1 MSWNNGG
8 DNFGPSASQMGG
20 GFTDNSGGFSQTPAK
35 RNFANQTLHP
45 CTIKQL
51 TNIEAPADGGNVSLD
66 GRELSQVKI
75 CGCIRSVQAQSTFTS
90 YEIDDG
96 TGMMNV
102 KNWATPEEAP
112 TLQEN
117 TYAMICGRLSFYE
130 GRCSV
135 TAFSIRPLTDHNEL
149 TYHLLETCYAHK
161 LNTSGAGKTAQPS
174 FQPNFGGGNNFGS
187 APQQNTGFGSADN
200 GGGFGGGNSFGG
212 GGGFGDDQMTPLQNQ
227 ILQIATQY
235 DGGEEGIHIDRIIQA
250 VGSGANVN
258 EIREAVEW
266 LTNEGQLYSTIDDE
280 HFKST
285 CE

>member
-20 GFTDNSGGFSQTPAK
+20 GFTDNSSGFSQTPAK
-35 RNFANQTLHP
+35 SKFANQTLHP

-51 TNIEAPADGGNVSLD
+51 TSIEAPGDGGSVTLD

-75 CGCIRSVQAQSTFTS
+75 CGCIRSCQAQSTFTA

-102 KNWATPEEAP
+102 KNWATPEESVALP
-112 TLQEN
+112 EN

-135 TAFSIRPLTDHNEL
+135 TAFSIRPITDHNEL
-149 TYHLLETCYAHK
+149 TFHLLETCYAHK
-161 LNTSGAGKTAQPS
+161 MNSAGAGKQAS
-174 FQPNFGGGNNFGS
+174 FQPNFGGGGNNFGS
-187 APQQNTGFGSADN
+187 APQQNTGFGGGFGDN
-200 GGGFGGGNSFGG
+200 GGGFGGGGFGG
-212 GGGFGDDQMTPLQNQ
+212 GGDDQMTPLQSQ

-235 DGGEEGIHIDRIIQA
+235 DGGEEGIHIDRIIQS

-258 EIREAVEW
+258 DIREAVEW

-285 CE
+285 SE

>member
-1 MSWNNGG
+1 MSWNNQDSG
-8 DNFGPSASQMGG
+8 FGPSSSQMGG
-20 GFTDNSGGFSQTPAK
+20 GFTSNASGFSQTPAK
-35 RNFANQTLHP
+35 GGSKFANQTLHP

-51 TNIEAPADGGNVSLD
+51 LAIDAPADGGSVTLD
-66 GRELSQVKI
+66 GRELTQVKL
-75 CGCIRSVQAQSTFTS
+75 CGNIRGVQAQSTFTS

-112 TLQEN
+112 ALQEN
-117 TYAMICGRLSFYE
+117 TYATICGRLSFYE

-135 TAFSIRPLTDHNEL
+135 TAFSIRPVTDHNEL
-149 TYHLLETCYAHK
+149 TFHLLETCYAHK
-161 LNTSGAGKTAQPS
+161 SNLSNKGPVASQ
-174 FQPNFGGGNNFGS
+174 QPNFGGQPQGGSQFGGGNQFGGG
-187 APQQNTGFGSADN
+187 GFGGADN
-200 GGGFGGGNSFGG
+200 GGGFGGGGS
-212 GGGFGDDQMTPLQNQ
+212 FGDDSMTPLQGQ

-235 DGGEEGIHIDRIIQA
+235 NGGEEGIHIDQIIRS

-258 EIREAVEW
+258 DIREAVEW

-285 CE
+285 SE